1 MAQTVKLKRSNTAGT
16 IPTTSN
22 LELGEVAINTKDGKF
37 YLRKHVDGSSADQI
51 LAFAP
56 QGVNAFGTQ
65 EFTVKVA
72 SKTSAHPYNGSGSS
86 QGFTVNGL
94 ESPYL
99 ALIPGNTY
107 KFDNSDSTNSGHP
120 FRFYLDAAKTTAYTT
135 GVTVNGSAGNSG
147 AYVQIA
153 VTTATP
159 SQLYYQ
165 CSNHGFMGSASYVIS
180 GTTQLIADNSVTA
193 AKIAVN
199 AVGTSEIAQNSIT
212 SVQIPNNSIT
222 STQISASYTSSLT
235 VADNSI
241 TAAKIASNSILTR
254 HIDDNQIGID
264 QLDVTDGT
272 SGQVLKTDGS
282 GTLSFVDQA
291 SGSVS
296 EAFKTIVVSGQNN
309 VVADSAT
316 DTLTFAA
323 GSNVT
328 LTTNDSTDTIT
339 IASSNTPGDD
349 TVTTAKIVD
358 LNVTSAKLAVNAVTT
373 AKIADN
379 AIDSTK
385 IAQNS
390 ILTKHID
397 DNQVGIDQLNV
408 SDGSNGQALTTDGAG
423 NLSFSTISGGGGGG
437 SQNLFQTIAVSG
449 QTSVVADSTSDT
461 LTLAGGSGVTIT
473 TNASTDT
480 ITIAT
485 AGEAN
490 QNAFSTVAVSGQ
502 SNVAA
507 DSSTDTLTFVAGS
520 NMTIT
525 TDASGD
531 SVTFASSGSG
541 GGAAFTYANMSLN
554 EFTGNGSTTAFT
566 LGQTPG
572 NEDNLIVFVDGVYQN
587 KDAFSISGATL
598 TFGTAPLASRKI
610 IAYVTADA
618 PTVALGST
626 TFTDKFTTSNN
637 STTAFTLSKT
647 VPSEDNLMVFVD
659 AAFQS
664 HDDLSLSGTTL
675 TLATAPPSGAVVTV
689 HGFSGAAIGNTPAV
703 STHTGDGS
711 TTGFTLS
718 TNPLSENNTNVYID
732 GVYQHKD
739 TYAVSGTTLTFSEAP
754 PASSSID
761 VHILTVQS
769 LAENS
774 IVAGSLAA
782 GSVTSSAIA
791 ANAVGSSQLAQS
803 GVTAASYGSSSAIPV
818 ITVDADGRITAATTA
833 ATSSTLTIAA
843 DSGSN
848 DTVTVG
854 TDTLT
859 FAGTS
864 NEVETTVSNNQI
876 QIGLPTNPTVG
887 GNLTV
892 TGNLIVNGSTTT
904 VSTANMTVE
913 DNLIELNT
921 GATSNANDA
930 GIVIERGSTGDNAI
944 FAWDE
949 SADKFIVGT
958 TTATG
963 ASTGNLTITAAPLVT
978 GALTS
983 SSATI
988 ASLAYPTSDGTNGQA
1003 LVTDGSGTLSFGT
1016 VAIDGAVIDTYAS
1029 TGNGSTTAF
1038 DTSIAI
1044 ADEKNT
1050 WVFVDGVYQPKDTYS
1065 TSGTTVTFS
1074 AAPPSGADV
1083 EVLIG
1088 KVAGFD
1094 SADTVLGK
1102 YSTTTSGTGYST
1114 GITFTNEN
1122 NTFLFIDGI
1131 YQPKDTYSV
1140 SGSTLTLDADPVDG
1154 LDLELIATK
1163 TLNASAV
1170 ETAMLANNAVSSAKI
1185 ASNAVGT
1192 TEIATNAVGGAELAP
1207 AALSTQTMT
1216 GAKAFTGD
1224 LTVDTNTLHVDSAN
1238 NRVGIGTAS
1247 PASGLNLQGGDNT
1260 ASKLTLTNTA
1270 PSPDNIW
1277 SLHPIYNGQDLLLQD
1292 DGTTVV
1298 RFEAGGGAVFNENS
1312 ADVDFRVETNAN
1324 THGLFVDGGN
1334 DRVVI
1339 GGDGSTNR
1347 GNPKFLIELGSFNY
1361 LELQGATDSTANGL
1375 LFSDGASGNYGV
1387 VGYNHASDSMNFY
1400 TAGAE
1405 KMRIKSDG
1413 KVGLGTPS
1421 PAHQLDVR
1429 NSGGTD
1435 TEAFITVG
1443 NSDNSKFLGLYS
1455 GRANNAFP
1463 TIYADS
1469 TSTALR
1475 FAFADDTAFNG
1486 FSEKMRID
1494 SSGDVSVGTSSAFG
1508 QTSNRTCFSINGTSS
1523 TSLNI
1528 GVGGSQK
1535 GYMYSDGTMTQLG
1548 SVGNIPLQF
1557 APNDTYRAKIDTSG
1571 RMLIGITGTQNAGS
1585 FSGRGNDALQ
1595 VRGAEGINARSTANG
1610 GGCFIALADSGNTA
1624 GSHFI
1629 SVNTSGAVDFRVF
1642 NSNGDCKNTNGVF
1655 SSISSDRRTKENI
1668 ADATSKLEDL
1678 CKLKVKNFTYKDY
1691 PKDGKQI
1698 GFMADEMESVF
1709 PGLVTEEDTRVY
1721 DDEGNVTK
1729 GYEDQKSVKVGG
1741 PVFAILTKA
1750 IQEQQAIIE
1759 DLKSRIETLGG

>member
-65 EFTVKVA
+65 IFTVKVA
-72 SKTSAHPYNGSGSS
+72 GKTSAHPNHGSGSS
-86 QGFTVNGL
+86 SGYVINGL

-107 KFDNSDSTNSGHP
+107 RFDNSDSTNSGHP
-120 FRFYLDAAKTTAYTT
+120 FRFYLEANKTTAYTT

-147 AYVQIA
+147 AYVEIA
-153 VTTATP
+153 VTASTP

-165 CSNHGFMGSASYVIS
+165 CSSHSLMGSAAYTIAGASSV
-180 GTTQLIADNSVTA
+180 IADNSVTA

-199 AVGTSEIAQNSIT
+199 AVGSSEIAQNSVT
-212 SVQIPNNSIT
+212 SVQIPNNSIG
-222 STQISASYTSSLT
+222 STQISAAYTSGLT
-235 VADNSI
+235 VADNGI
-241 TAAKIASNSILTR
+241 TSAKIASNSILTR

-264 QLDVTDGT
+264 QLNVSDG
-272 SGQVLKTDGS
+272 SANQVLTTDGS
-282 GTLSFVDQA
+282 GTLSFADPSAGTVTQ
-291 SGSVS
+291 
-296 EAFKTIVVSGQNN
+296 AFKTISVSGQSD
-309 VVADSAT
+309 VVADAAT
-316 DTLTFAA
+316 DTLTLA
-323 GSNVT
+323 GSGGMT
-328 LTTNDSTDTIT
+328 ITTTAGTDTIT
-339 IASSNTPGDD
+339 FSSSTTPADD
-349 TVTTAKIVD
+349 SVTTAKLAD
-358 LNVTSAKLAVNAVTT
+358 LNVTAAKLAVNAVTT

-397 DNQVGIDQLNV
+397 DNQIGIDQLNV
-408 SDGSNGQALTTDGAG
+408 SDGTSGQALVTDGSG
-423 NLSFSTISGGGGGG
+423 TLSFSTISSGGG
-437 SQNLFQTIAVSG
+437 SQNLF
-449 QTSVVADSTSDT
+449 DK
-461 LTLAGGSGVTIT
+461 
-473 TNASTDT
+473 
-480 ITIAT
+480 
-485 AGEAN
+485 
-490 QNAFSTVAVSGQ
+490 VAVAGQ

-507 DSSTDTLTFVAGS
+507 DSTTDTLTFVAGS

-525 TDASGD
+525 TSAAND
-531 SVTFASSGSG
+531 SVTFASTASGSG
-541 GGAAFTYANMSLN
+541 AAYSFANMNLN
-554 EFTGNGSTTAFT
+554 EFSGDGSTTAFT

-572 NEDNLIVFVDGVYQN
+572 NEDNLIVFIDGVYQN
-587 KDAFSISGATL
+587 KDAFSLSGTTL
-598 TFGTAPLASRKI
+598 TFGTAPANGRKI

-618 PTVALGST
+618 PTIALGST
-626 TFTDKFTTSNN
+626 TFTDQFTTSDA

-689 HGFSGAAIGNTPAV
+689 HGFSGAAIGNSPTLD
-703 STHTGDGS
+703 TFTGDGS
-711 TTGFTLS
+711 TTAFTLS
-718 TNPLSENNTNVYID
+718 INPGSENNTNVFVN
-732 GVYQHKD
+732 GVYQNKS
-739 TYAVSGTTLTFSEAP
+739 TYSVSGTTLTFSSAP
-754 PASSSID
+754 ANSAAIE
-761 VHILTVQS
+761 VHMLTIQS
-769 LAENS
+769 LGEGS

-791 ANAVGSSQLAQS
+791 GNAVGSTQIAAS

-818 ITVDADGRITAATTA
+818 ITIDADGRITSASTA
-833 ATSSTLTIAA
+833 STSSTLTIAA

-864 NEVETTVSNNQI
+864 NEIETTVSNNQI
-876 QIGLPTNPTVG
+876 QIGLPDNPTVG

-988 ASLAYPTSDGTNGQA
+988 ASLAYPTSDGTSGQA
-1003 LVTDGSGTLSFGT
+1003 IVTDGSGSLSFGT

-1038 DTSIAI
+1038 DTSISI
-1044 ADEKNT
+1044 VDEKNT

-1074 AAPPSGADV
+1074 AAPPNGADV

-1140 SGSTLTLDADPVDG
+1140 SGTTLTLDADPVDG

-1170 ETAMLANNAVSSAKI
+1170 ETAMLANNAVSAAKI

-1192 TEIATNAVGGAELAP
+1192 TEIATDAVGGAELAP

-1216 GAKAFTGD
+1216 GAKSFTGN
-1224 LTVDTNTLHVDSAN
+1224 LTVDTNTFHVDSAN
-1238 NRVGIGTAS
+1238 NRVGVGTAS
-1247 PASGLNLQGGDNT
+1247 PANNLHIHTDAGSEGLTIKSTGDTSNAIIIDANRSGSGSAINQLLGKWNGTDVADILY
-1260 ASKLTLTNTA
+1260 LTGSDTTNK
-1270 PSPDNIW
+1270 
-1277 SLHPIYNGQDLLLQD
+1277 D
-1292 DGTTVV
+1292 DGIITFRTS
-1298 RFEAGGGAVFNENS
+1298 S
-1312 ADVDFRVETNAN
+1312 ADD
-1324 THGLFVDGGN
+1324 
-1334 DRVVI
+1334 I
-1339 GGDGSTNR
+1339 
-1347 GNPKFLIELGSFNY
+1347 
-1361 LELQGATDSTANGL
+1361 
-1375 LFSDGASGNYGV
+1375 
-1387 VGYNHASDSMNFY
+1387 
-1400 TAGAE
+1400 
-1405 KMRIKSDG
+1405 
-1413 KVGLGTPS
+1413 
-1421 PAHQLDVR
+1421 
-1429 NSGGTD
+1429 
-1435 TEAFITVG
+1435 TE
-1443 NSDNSKFLGLYS
+1443 
-1455 GRANNAFP
+1455 R
-1463 TIYADS
+1463 
-1469 TSTALR
+1469 
-1475 FAFADDTAFNG
+1475 
-1486 FSEKMRID
+1486 MRID
-1494 SSGDVSVGTSSAFG
+1494 SSGNVGIGETIPLAKLHIKRGDSG
-1508 QTSNRTCFSINGTSS
+1508 L
-1523 TSLNI
+1523 TSLNAAGDHI
-1528 GVGGSQK
+1528 FLENTGAN
-1535 GYMYSDGTMTQLG
+1535 GT
-1548 SVGNIPLQF
+1548 
-1557 APNDTYRAKIDTSG
+1557 
-1571 RMLIGITGTQNAGS
+1571 GIT
-1585 FSGRGNDALQ
+1585 
-1595 VRGAEGINARSTANG
+1595 
-1610 GGCFIALADSGNTA
+1610 LASGNT
-1624 GSHFI
+1624 
-1629 SVNTSGAVDFRVF
+1629 
-1642 NSNGDCKNTNGVF
+1642 SNGSIIFGDEDSNYRGVLIYDHSADAMKFVTAASESMRIYSGGTVQPFGNVRVGTVLAGNGVVDLNGASGSYAIDYIDSGGSRRFVVTAGNGNVLNTNNSYG
-1655 SSISSDRRTKENI
+1655 SLSDSKIKENI
-1668 ADATSKLEDL
+1668 VDATNKLEDL
-1678 CKLKVKNFTYKDY
+1678 NKVKVRNFNIK
-1691 PKDGKQI
+1691 GEEQKQI
-1698 GFMADEMESVF
+1698 GVIAQELESIF
-1709 PGLVTEEDTRVY
+1709 PNMV
-1721 DDEGNVTK
+1721 
-1729 GYEDQKSVKVGG
+1729 EDQKDYNEEGEDLGTVTKSVKYS
-1741 PVFAILTKA
+1741 VFVPMLIKA
-1750 IQEQQAIIE
+1750 IQEQQTIIE
-1759 DLKSRIETLGG
+1759 DLKARIETLEG

>member
-65 EFTVKVA
+65 IFTVKVA
-72 SKTSAHPYNGSGSS
+72 GKTSAHPNHGSGSS
-86 QGFTVNGL
+86 NGYVINGL

-107 KFDNSDSTNSGHP
+107 RFDNSDSTNSGHP
-120 FRFYLDAAKTTAYTT
+120 FRFYLEADKTTAYTT

-147 AYVQIA
+147 AYVEIA
-153 VTTATP
+153 VTASTP

-165 CSNHGFMGSASYVIS
+165 CSSHSLMGSAAYTIAGASSV
-180 GTTQLIADNSVTA
+180 IADNSVTA

-199 AVGTSEIAQNSIT
+199 AVGSSEIAQNSVT
-212 SVQIPNNSIT
+212 SVQIPNNSIG
-222 STQISASYTSSLT
+222 STQISAAYTSGLT
-235 VADNSI
+235 VADNGI
-241 TAAKIASNSILTR
+241 TSAKIASNSILTR

-264 QLDVTDGT
+264 QLNVSDG
-272 SGQVLKTDGS
+272 SANQVLTTDGS
-282 GTLSFVDQA
+282 GTLSFANPSAGTVT
-291 SGSVS
+291 
-296 EAFKTIVVSGQNN
+296 EAFKTVSVSGQSD
-309 VVADSAT
+309 VVADAAT
-316 DTLTFAA
+316 DTLTLA
-323 GSNVT
+323 GSGGMT
-328 LTTNDSTDTIT
+328 ITTTAGTDTIT
-339 IASSNTPGDD
+339 FSSSTTPADD
-349 TVTTAKIVD
+349 SVTTAKIAD
-358 LNVTSAKLAVNAVTT
+358 LNVTAAKLAVNAVTT
-373 AKIADN
+373 AKVADN

-397 DNQVGIDQLNV
+397 DNQIGIDQLNV
-408 SDGSNGQALTTDGAG
+408 SDGTSGQALVTDGSG
-423 NLSFSTISGGGGGG
+423 TLSFSTISSGGG
-437 SQNLFQTIAVSG
+437 SQNLF
-449 QTSVVADSTSDT
+449 DK
-461 LTLAGGSGVTIT
+461 
-473 TNASTDT
+473 
-480 ITIAT
+480 
-485 AGEAN
+485 
-490 QNAFSTVAVSGQ
+490 VAVAGQ

-507 DSSTDTLTFVAGS
+507 DSTTDTLTFVAGS

-525 TDASGD
+525 TSAAND
-531 SVTFASSGSG
+531 SVTFASTASGSG
-541 GGAAFTYANMSLN
+541 AAYSFANMNLN
-554 EFTGNGSTTAFT
+554 EFSGDGSTTAFT

-587 KDAFSISGATL
+587 KDAFSISGTAL
-598 TFGTAPLASRKI
+598 TFGTAPANGRKI

-618 PTVALGST
+618 PTIALGST
-626 TFTDKFTTSNN
+626 TFTDQFTTSNA

-689 HGFSGAAIGNTPAV
+689 HGFSGAAIGNSPTV
-703 STHTGDGS
+703 DTYTGDGS
-711 TTGFTLS
+711 TTAFTLS
-718 TNPLSENNTNVYID
+718 INPGSENNTNVFVN
-732 GVYQHKD
+732 GVYQNKS
-739 TYAVSGTTLTFSEAP
+739 TYSVSGTTLTFSSAP
-754 PASSSID
+754 ANSAAIE
-761 VHILTVQS
+761 VHMLTIQS
-769 LAENS
+769 LGEGS

-791 ANAVGSSQLAQS
+791 GNAVGSTQIAAS
-803 GVTAASYGSSSAIPV
+803 GVTAASYGSSTAIPV
-818 ITVDADGRITAATTA
+818 ITIDADGRITSASTAT
-833 ATSSTLTIAA
+833 TSSTLTLAA

-864 NEVETTVSNNQI
+864 NEIETTVSNNQI
-876 QIGLPTNPTVG
+876 QVGLVDNPTVG

-988 ASLAYPTSDGTNGQA
+988 ASLAYPTSDGTSGQA
-1003 LVTDGSGTLSFGT
+1003 LVTDGSGSLSFSSVT
-1016 VAIDGAVIDTYAS
+1016 VDGAVMDTYAS
-1029 TGNGSTTAF
+1029 TGNGSATAF

-1074 AAPPSGADV
+1074 AAPPNGADV

-1170 ETAMLANNAVSSAKI
+1170 ETAMLANNAVSAAKI

-1192 TEIATNAVGGAELAP
+1192 TEIATDAVGGAELAP

-1216 GAKAFTGD
+1216 GAKSFTGN

-1238 NRVGIGTAS
+1238 NRVGVGTAS
-1247 PASGLNLQGGDNT
+1247 PANNLHIHTDAGDEGLT
-1260 ASKLTLTNTA
+1260 
-1270 PSPDNIW
+1270 
-1277 SLHPIYNGQDLLLQD
+1277 
-1292 DGTTVV
+1292 
-1298 RFEAGGGAVFNENS
+1298 
-1312 ADVDFRVETNAN
+1312 
-1324 THGLFVDGGN
+1324 
-1334 DRVVI
+1334 
-1339 GGDGSTNR
+1339 
-1347 GNPKFLIELGSFNY
+1347 
-1361 LELQGATDSTANGL
+1361 
-1375 LFSDGASGNYGV
+1375 
-1387 VGYNHASDSMNFY
+1387 
-1400 TAGAE
+1400 
-1405 KMRIKSDG
+1405 IKSTG
-1413 KVGLGTPS
+1413 
-1421 PAHQLDVR
+1421 
-1429 NSGGTD
+1429 
-1435 TEAFITVG
+1435 
-1443 NSDNSKFLGLYS
+1443 
-1455 GRANNAFP
+1455 
-1463 TIYADS
+1463 S
-1469 TSTALR
+1469 TSTAIIFDANRSGAGSSIGEVQSKWNGNTVAMIASVTGSDTTNKDNGQLKFYTAEDATGVVERMVIDDSGLVGIGTTGPSQQLTVQAAGATVAEFLGESGPHGLR
-1475 FAFADDTAFNG
+1475 IYGNDGGFGAIGHVSSGSYDFQVNSSGHVSIGAAKRFYLDGLGDTYLEEYSANEFGITTGGSRKFALSGGNLYHTGSLNSNHNFSDERLKDNIVVISNALEKVSSLRGITFTRKDDGTVGTGLIAQEL
-1486 FSEKMRID
+1486 EKVLPEAVYESKTID
-1494 SSGDVSVGTSSAFG
+1494 SLENDDAEEWKA
-1508 QTSNRTCFSINGTSS
+1508 IN
-1523 TSLNI
+1523 
-1528 GVGGSQK
+1528 
-1535 GYMYSDGTMTQLG
+1535 Y
-1548 SVGNIPLQF
+1548 
-1557 APNDTYRAKIDTSG
+1557 
-1571 RMLIGITGTQNAGS
+1571 
-1585 FSGRGNDALQ
+1585 
-1595 VRGAEGINARSTANG
+1595 
-1610 GGCFIALADSGNTA
+1610 GNT
-1624 GSHFI
+1624 
-1629 SVNTSGAVDFRVF
+1629 V
-1642 NSNGDCKNTNGVF
+1642 
-1655 SSISSDRRTKENI
+1655 
-1668 ADATSKLEDL
+1668 
-1678 CKLKVKNFTYKDY
+1678 
-1691 PKDGKQI
+1691 
-1698 GFMADEMESVF
+1698 
-1709 PGLVTEEDTRVY
+1709 GLLVE
-1721 DDEGNVTK
+1721 
-1729 GYEDQKSVKVGG
+1729 
-1741 PVFAILTKA
+1741 AIK
-1750 IQEQQAIIE
+1750 EQQQEIQ
-1759 DLKSRIETLGG
+1759 DLKSRIERLEG

>member
-86 QGFTVNGL
+86 QGFTINGL

-165 CSNHGFMGSASYVIS
+165 CSNHGFMGSASYVVA

-199 AVGTSEIAQNSIT
+199 AVGSSEIAQNSVT

-241 TAAKIASNSILTR
+241 TSAKIASNSILTR

-264 QLDVTDGT
+264 QLNVTDGT
-272 SGQVLKTDGS
+272 SGQVLRTDGS

-349 TVTTAKIVD
+349 TVTTAKITD

-379 AIDSTK
+379 SVDSTK

-397 DNQVGIDQLNV
+397 DNQIGIDQLNV

-423 NLSFSTISGGGGGG
+423 NLSFSTISGGGGG

-449 QTSVVADSTSDT
+449 QSSVIADSTSDT

-507 DSSTDTLTFVAGS
+507 DSTTDTLTFVAGS

-541 GGAAFTYANMSLN
+541 SGSSAFTFANMSLN
-554 EFTGNGSTTAFT
+554 EFSGDDSTTAFT

-572 NEDNLIVFVDGVYQN
+572 NENNLIVFVDGVYQN
-587 KDAFSISGATL
+587 KDAFNVSGTTL
-598 TFGTAPLASRKI
+598 TFGTAPLAGRKI

-626 TFTDKFTTSNN
+626 TFTDKFTTANA

-689 HGFSGAAIGNTPAV
+689 HGFSGAAVGNTPTL

-711 TTGFTLS
+711 TTAFTLS

-774 IVAGSLAA
+774 IISGSIAA
-782 GSVTSSAIA
+782 GAVTSSAIA
-791 ANAVGSSQLAQS
+791 ANAVGSAQLAQS

-921 GATSNANDA
+921 GASSNANDA

-988 ASLAYPTSDGTNGQA
+988 ASLTYPTSDGTSGQA
-1003 LVTDGSGTLSFGT
+1003 IVTDGSGALSFGT
-1016 VAIDGAVIDTYAS
+1016 VSIDGAVIDTYSS
-1029 TGNGSTTAF
+1029 TGDGSTTAF
-1038 DTSIAI
+1038 NTSIAI
-1044 ADEKNT
+1044 VDEKNT

-1074 AAPPSGADV
+1074 AAPPNGADV

-1088 KVAGFD
+1088 KAAGFD

-1192 TEIATNAVGGAELAP
+1192 TEIATDAVGGSELAP

-1216 GAKAFTGD
+1216 GAKTFTGN
-1224 LTVDTNTLHVDSAN
+1224 LTVDTNTFHVDSAN
-1238 NRVGIGTAS
+1238 NRVGVGTAS
-1247 PASGLNLQGGDNT
+1247 PANNLHIHTDSGGEGLTIKSTGDT
-1260 ASKLTLTNTA
+1260 S
-1270 PSPDNIW
+1270 
-1277 SLHPIYNGQDLLLQD
+1277 
-1292 DGTTVV
+1292 
-1298 RFEAGGGAVFNENS
+1298 
-1312 ADVDFRVETNAN
+1312 NAIII
-1324 THGLFVDGGN
+1324 DA
-1334 DRVVI
+1334 
-1339 GGDGSTNR
+1339 NR
-1347 GNPKFLIELGSFNY
+1347 GN
-1361 LELQGATDSTANGL
+1361 
-1375 LFSDGASGNYGV
+1375 
-1387 VGYNHASDSMNFY
+1387 
-1400 TAGAE
+1400 AGAA
-1405 KMRIKSDG
+1405 INQLLG
-1413 KVGLGTPS
+1413 KW
-1421 PAHQLDVR
+1421 
-1429 NSGGTD
+1429 NGTD
-1435 TEAFITVG
+1435 VADILYLTGSDTTNKDDGIITFRTSSADNITE
-1443 NSDNSKFLGLYS
+1443 
-1455 GRANNAFP
+1455 R
-1463 TIYADS
+1463 
-1469 TSTALR
+1469 
-1475 FAFADDTAFNG
+1475 
-1486 FSEKMRID
+1486 MRID
-1494 SSGDVSVGTSSAFG
+1494 SSGKVGIGTTSPDTLLNLKDTGGIEVRLEADSNNSG
-1508 QTSNRTCFSINGTSS
+1508 QEDCFIRFYTDGKTQEGIAGMDNNNSS
-1523 TSLNI
+1523 TL
-1528 GVGGSQK
+1528 
-1535 GYMYSDGTMTQLG
+1535 
-1548 SVGNIPLQF
+1548 F
-1557 APNDTYRAKIDTSG
+1557 
-1571 RMLIGITGTQNAGS
+1571 
-1585 FSGRGNDALQ
+1585 
-1595 VRGAEGINARSTANG
+1595 
-1610 GGCFIALADSGNTA
+1610 SGNTENA
-1624 GSHFI
+1624 MVFGTVSNLPVVFATN
-1629 SVNTSGAVDFRVF
+1629 NTERVLIDNTGRVGINRTPAVA
-1642 NSNGDCKNTNGVF
+1642 N
-1655 SSISSDRRTKENI
+1655 
-1668 ADATSKLEDL
+1668 SKLEVGGADNVPL
-1678 CKLKVKNFTYKDY
+1678 INVEASGVTGGMGVGNSALKFYYGTTERMKIDSSGNMHTQSIFVDTTTDNSVSNEEGIVLINSGAAVIRRAATMLYLHHTASSGTGTLVAINKAQSTVGSITASNSNAAYNTSSDY
-1691 PKDGKQI
+1691 RLKENVDYDWDATTRLKQLKPARFNWI
-1698 GFMADEMESVF
+1698 ADETNTLQDGFMAHEVENIVPEAVTGIKDAVWSAEEEANGEGTEGEVKGQQMDHSK
-1709 PGLVTEEDTRVY
+1709 LVPLM
-1721 DDEGNVTK
+1721 
-1729 GYEDQKSVKVGG
+1729 VK
-1741 PVFAILTKA
+1741 T
-1750 IQEQQAIIE
+1750 IQEQQQIIE
-1759 DLKSRIETLGG
+1759 DLKSRVEILEG

>member
-72 SKTSAHPYNGSGSS
+72 SKTSAHPYNGTGSS
-86 QGFTVNGL
+86 LGYTINGL

-107 KFDNSDSTNSGHP
+107 KFHNSDNSNSGHP

-147 AYVQIA
+147 AYVEIA

-165 CSNHGFMGSASYVIS
+165 CSNHGFMGSASYVVS

-199 AVGTSEIAQNSIT
+199 AVGSSEIAQNSIT

-272 SGQVLKTDGS
+272 SGQVLRTDGS
-282 GTLSFVDQA
+282 GTLSFVDQS

-423 NLSFSTISGGGGGG
+423 NLSFSTISGGGGG

-541 GGAAFTYANMSLN
+541 GGSSAFTFANMSLN
-554 EFTGNGSTTAFT
+554 EFSGDDSTTAFT

-572 NEDNLIVFVDGVYQN
+572 NVNNLIVFIDGVYQN
-587 KDAFSISGATL
+587 KDAFSVSGTTL
-598 TFGTAPLASRKI
+598 TFGTAPLAGRKI

-774 IVAGSLAA
+774 IISGSIAA
-782 GSVTSSAIA
+782 GAVTSSAIA
-791 ANAVGSSQLAQS
+791 ANAVGSTQLAQS

-1016 VAIDGAVIDTYAS
+1016 VAIDGAVMDTYAS

-1216 GAKAFTGD
+1216 GAKAFTGN

-1247 PASGLNLQGGDNT
+1247 PSTLLHLGGTAPGDSIIRQDSTTSGTNWEIGERAAGKWQIFEDDGDSIVATFTSTGRLGVGTTDPQNPLHVADSRNYTYSSTADASSNMAGLRVTNSNNGDNWAGLWFAT
-1260 ASKLTLTNTA
+1260 GSAAGTHWSGIAGARTNSSSTWGTHL
-1270 PSPDNIW
+1270 SFFTHEDTTQNITQT
-1277 SLHPIYNGQDLLLQD
+1277 SERMRILPKGDIAV
-1292 DGTTVV
+1292 GTTTPFGV
-1298 RFEAGGGAVFNENS
+1298 A
-1312 ADVDFRVETNAN
+1312 
-1324 THGLFVDGGN
+1324 
-1334 DRVVI
+1334 
-1339 GGDGSTNR
+1339 TNR
-1347 GNPKFLIELGSFNY
+1347 
-1361 LELQGATDSTANGL
+1361 
-1375 LFSDGASGNYGV
+1375 
-1387 VGYNHASDSMNFY
+1387 
-1400 TAGAE
+1400 
-1405 KMRIKSDG
+1405 R
-1413 KVGLGTPS
+1413 
-1421 PAHQLDVR
+1421 
-1429 NSGGTD
+1429 
-1435 TEAFITVG
+1435 
-1443 NSDNSKFLGLYS
+1443 
-1455 GRANNAFP
+1455 
-1463 TIYADS
+1463 
-1469 TSTALR
+1469 
-1475 FAFADDTAFNG
+1475 
-1486 FSEKMRID
+1486 
-1494 SSGDVSVGTSSAFG
+1494 
-1508 QTSNRTCFSINGTSS
+1508 CFSINGTSS

-1571 RMLIGITGTQNAGS
+1571 RMLIGISSTQNAGS

-1629 SVNTSGAVDFRVF
+1629 SVNTSGAVDFRVY
-1642 NSNGDCKNTNGVF
+1642 NSNGNVANTNNSYG
-1655 SSISSDRRTKENI
+1655 SLSDERIKSNI
-1668 ADATSKLEDL
+1668 KDAGNKLEQ
-1678 CKLKVKNFTYKDY
+1678 LKQVKIKTFTKNDA
-1691 PKDGKQI
+1691 PDQKQI
-1698 GFMADEMESVF
+1698 GVIAQELETIFPSMVEEIPDLDAEGKVLDTTTKMVKYSVF
-1709 PGLVTEEDTRVY
+1709 VPILI
-1721 DDEGNVTK
+1721 
-1729 GYEDQKSVKVGG
+1729 KS
-1741 PVFAILTKA
+1741 L
-1750 IQEQQAIIE
+1750 QEQQTIIE
-1759 DLKSRIETLGG
+1759 DLKSRIETLEG

>member
-65 EFTVKVA
+65 IFTVKVA
-72 SKTSAHPYNGSGSS
+72 GKTAAHPNNGSGSS
-86 QGFTVNGL
+86 NGYVINGL

-107 KFDNSDSTNSGHP
+107 RFDNSDSTNSGHP
-120 FRFYLDAAKTTAYTT
+120 FRFYLEANKTTAYTT

-147 AYVQIA
+147 AYVEIA
-153 VTTATP
+153 VTASTP

-165 CSNHGFMGSASYVIS
+165 CSSHSLMGSAAYTIAGASSV
-180 GTTQLIADNSVTA
+180 IADNSVTA

-199 AVGTSEIAQNSIT
+199 AVGSSEIAQNSVT
-212 SVQIPNNSIT
+212 SVQIPNNSIG
-222 STQISASYTSSLT
+222 STQISAAYTSGLT
-235 VADNSI
+235 VADNGI
-241 TAAKIASNSILTR
+241 TSAKIASNSILTR

-264 QLDVTDGT
+264 QLNVSDG
-272 SGQVLKTDGS
+272 SANQVLTTDGS
-282 GTLSFVDQA
+282 GTLSFADPSAGTVTQ
-291 SGSVS
+291 
-296 EAFKTIVVSGQNN
+296 AFKTISVSGQSD
-309 VVADSAT
+309 VVADAAT
-316 DTLTFAA
+316 DTLTLA
-323 GSNVT
+323 GSGGMT
-328 LTTNDSTDTIT
+328 ITTTAGTDTIT
-339 IASSNTPGDD
+339 FSSSTTPADD
-349 TVTTAKIVD
+349 SVTTAKIAD
-358 LNVTSAKLAVNAVTT
+358 LNVTAAKLAVNAVTT
-373 AKIADN
+373 AKVADN

-397 DNQVGIDQLNV
+397 DNQIGIDQLNV
-408 SDGSNGQALTTDGAG
+408 SDGTSGQALVTDGSG
-423 NLSFSTISGGGGGG
+423 TLSFSTISSGGG
-437 SQNLFQTIAVSG
+437 SQNLF
-449 QTSVVADSTSDT
+449 DK
-461 LTLAGGSGVTIT
+461 
-473 TNASTDT
+473 
-480 ITIAT
+480 
-485 AGEAN
+485 
-490 QNAFSTVAVSGQ
+490 VAVAGQ

-507 DSSTDTLTFVAGS
+507 DSTTDTLTFVAGS

-525 TDASGD
+525 TSAAND
-531 SVTFASSGSG
+531 SVTFASTASGSG
-541 GGAAFTYANMSLN
+541 AAYSFANMNLN
-554 EFTGNGSTTAFT
+554 EFSGNGSTTAFT

-587 KDAFSISGATL
+587 KDAFSISGTTL
-598 TFGTAPLASRKI
+598 TFGTAPANGRKI

-626 TFTDKFTTSNN
+626 TFTDQFTTANN

-689 HGFSGAAIGNTPAV
+689 HGFSGAAIGNSPTLD
-703 STHTGDGS
+703 TYTGDGS
-711 TTGFTLS
+711 TTAFTLS
-718 TNPLSENNTNVYID
+718 INPGSENNTNVFVN
-732 GVYQHKD
+732 GVYQNKS
-739 TYAVSGTTLTFSEAP
+739 TYSVSGTTLTFSSAP
-754 PASSSID
+754 ANSAAIE
-761 VHILTVQS
+761 VHMLTIQS
-769 LAENS
+769 LGEGS

-791 ANAVGSSQLAQS
+791 GNAVGSTQIAAS
-803 GVTAASYGSSSAIPV
+803 GVTAASYGSSTAIPV
-818 ITVDADGRITAATTA
+818 LAIDADGRITSASTATTS
-833 ATSSTLTIAA
+833 TSLTLAA

-864 NEVETTVSNNQI
+864 NEIETTVSNNQI
-876 QIGLPTNPTVG
+876 QVGLVDNPTVG

-963 ASTGNLTITAAPLVT
+963 TSTGNLTITAAPLVT

-988 ASLAYPTSDGTNGQA
+988 ASLAYPTSDGTDGQA
-1003 LVTDGSGTLSFGT
+1003 LITNGAGTLSFSNIS
-1016 VAIDGAVIDTYAS
+1016 IDGAIMNTYSS
-1029 TGNGSTTAF
+1029 TGNGSATAF

-1074 AAPPSGADV
+1074 AAPPNGADV

-1170 ETAMLANNAVSSAKI
+1170 ETAMLANNAVSAAKI

-1192 TEIATNAVGGAELAP
+1192 TEIATDAVGGAELAP

-1216 GAKAFTGD
+1216 GAKSFSGN

-1238 NRVGIGTAS
+1238 DRVGIGTAS
-1247 PASGLNLQGGDNT
+1247 PSTKLDIVGG
-1260 ASKLTLTNTA
+1260 S
-1270 PSPDNIW
+1270 
-1277 SLHPIYNGQDLLLQD
+1277 
-1292 DGTTVV
+1292 
-1298 RFEAGGGAVFNENS
+1298 
-1312 ADVDFRVETNAN
+1312 
-1324 THGLFVDGGN
+1324 
-1334 DRVVI
+1334 
-1339 GGDGSTNR
+1339 
-1347 GNPKFLIELGSFNY
+1347 
-1361 LELQGATDSTANGL
+1361 
-1375 LFSDGASGNYGV
+1375 
-1387 VGYNHASDSMNFY
+1387 
-1400 TAGAE
+1400 
-1405 KMRIKSDG
+1405 
-1413 KVGLGTPS
+1413 
-1421 PAHQLDVR
+1421 
-1429 NSGGTD
+1429 
-1435 TEAFITVG
+1435 
-1443 NSDNSKFLGLYS
+1443 
-1455 GRANNAFP
+1455 ANNFP
-1463 TIYADS
+1463 VKFNGDDSSVHGYLYADS
-1469 TSTALR
+1469 AGSGI
-1475 FAFADDTAFNG
+1475 FNG
-1486 FSEKMRID
+1486 SSIAGSEGIYLHNTDGVFRFYTDGAERMRID
-1494 SSGDVSVGTSSAFG
+1494 SSGKVAIGTTSPDGQLHVKGSTNKTLKLDSTFSSGSFTSLSFARNGTDKWRMF
-1508 QTSNRTCFSINGTSS
+1508 QTSNDDYLAFYNDQTSA
-1523 TSLNI
+1523 TQFTLN
-1528 GVGGSQK
+1528 
-1535 GYMYSDGTMTQLG
+1535 
-1548 SVGNIPLQF
+1548 
-1557 APNDTYRAKIDTSG
+1557 
-1571 RMLIGITGTQNAGS
+1571 
-1585 FSGRGNDALQ
+1585 
-1595 VRGAEGINARSTANG
+1595 ANG
-1610 GGCFIALADSGNTA
+1610 SATFTNTA
-1624 GSHFI
+1624 GVNAPDFLTIEGDTADNNNYPAIYMKGGTLANNYPSYGLTNGGLGTWIQAGYHTTNYNSRAAL
-1629 SVNTSGAVDFRVF
+1629 SVNNGTVGIYTSAGASYVQTFTVAQ
-1642 NSNGDCKNTNGVF
+1642 NGDTYTNDGTVH
-1655 SSISSDRRTKENI
+1655 SLASDIRVKSDVVDLSDGLDIVKQLRPVTFKYN
-1668 ADATSKLEDL
+1668 SKSEFYSD
-1678 CKLKVKNFTYKDY
+1678 VDETTTRY
-1691 PKDGKQI
+1691 
-1698 GFMADEMESVF
+1698 GFVADEVKTIAPQYTQEGKGKVDGVEVDDFKTLSQTKMI
-1709 PGLVTEEDTRVY
+1709 PMLV
-1721 DDEGNVTK
+1721 
-1729 GYEDQKSVKVGG
+1729 
-1741 PVFAILTKA
+1741 KA
-1750 IQEQQAIIE
+1750 IQDQQTIID
-1759 DLKSRIETLGG
+1759 DLKSRIETLEG

>member
-65 EFTVKVA
+65 EFVVKVA
-72 SKTSAHPYNGSGSS
+72 GKTAAHPYNGSGSS
-86 QGFTVNGL
+86 NGYVINGL

-107 KFDNSDSTNSGHP
+107 KFDVSDSSNSGHP
-120 FRFYLDAAKTTAYTT
+120 FRFYLEADKTTAYTT
-135 GVTVNGSAGNSG
+135 GVTTSGTAGNAN

-165 CSNHGFMGSASYVIS
+165 CSNHAYMGSASYVIA
-180 GTTQLIADNSVTA
+180 GTTALIADNSVVA
-193 AKIAVN
+193 AKIAAN
-199 AVGTSEIAQNSIT
+199 AVGSSEIAQNSVT
-212 SVQIPNNSIT
+212 SVQIPNNSIG
-222 STQISASYTSSLT
+222 STQISAAYTSGIT
-235 VADNSI
+235 VADNGI
-241 TAAKIASNSILTR
+241 TSAKIASNSILTR

-264 QLDVTDGT
+264 QLNVTDGS
-272 SGQVLKTDGS
+272 SGQVLRTDGS
-282 GTLSFVDQA
+282 GTLSFVDQS
-291 SGSVS
+291 SGSVT
-296 EAFKTIVVSGQNN
+296 EAFKTIAVSGQDN

-316 DTLTFAA
+316 DTLTFVA

-328 LTTNDSTDTIT
+328 ISTNASGDSVTF
-339 IASSNTPGDD
+339 ASSNVPGDD
-349 TVTTAKIVD
+349 TVTSAKIVAGTIVSSD
-358 LNVTSAKLAVNAVTT
+358 IAANTIATSN
-373 AKIADN
+373 IADN

-397 DNQVGIDQLNV
+397 DNQIGIDQLNV
-408 SDGSNGQALTTDGAG
+408 SDGSNGQALVTDGSG
-423 NLSFSTISGGGGGG
+423 NLSFSTISGGGG

-449 QTSVVADSTSDT
+449 QSNVIADSTTDT

-485 AGEAN
+485 SGEAN
-490 QNAFSTVAVSGQ
+490 QNAFSTVSVSGQ
-502 SNVAA
+502 SDVVA

-525 TDASGD
+525 TSASGD

-541 GGAAFTYANMSLN
+541 GSSAYSFANMNLN
-554 EFTGNGSTTAFT
+554 EFSGDGSTTAFT

-572 NEDNLIVFVDGVYQN
+572 NEDNLIVFIDGVYQN
-587 KDAFSISGATL
+587 KDSFSISGTTL
-598 TFGTAPLASRKI
+598 TMADAPANGRKL

-626 TFTDKFTTSNN
+626 TFTDQFTTANN
-637 STTAFTLSKT
+637 STTTFTLSKT

-675 TLATAPPSGAVVTV
+675 TLATAPPSGAVVTI
-689 HGFSGAAIGNTPAV
+689 HGFNGAAIGNTPTV
-703 STHTGDGS
+703 SEHTGDGS

-718 TNPLSENNTNVYID
+718 VDPTHENNTNVYID
-732 GVYQHKD
+732 GVYQHKN

-754 PASSSID
+754 PNSSAID
-761 VHILTVQS
+761 VHILNVQS
-769 LAENS
+769 LATGS
-774 IVAGSLAA
+774 IVSGSLAA
-782 GSVTSSAIA
+782 NSVVASNIA
-791 ANAVGSSQLAQS
+791 ANAVGASEIAAS

-818 ITVDADGRITAATTA
+818 ITVDADGRITSATTA

-864 NEVETTVSNNQI
+864 NEIETTVSNNQI
-876 QIGLPTNPTVG
+876 QIGLPDNPTVG

-892 TGNLIVNGSTTT
+892 TGNLTVNGSTTT

-921 GATSNANDA
+921 GASSNANDS

-988 ASLAYPTSDGTNGQA
+988 ASLAYPTSDGTSGQA
-1003 LVTDGSGTLSFGT
+1003 IVTDGSGSLSFGT

-1038 DTSIAI
+1038 DTSISI
-1044 ADEKNT
+1044 VDEKNT

-1074 AAPPSGADV
+1074 AAPPNGADV

-1192 TEIATNAVGGAELAP
+1192 TEIATDAVGGAELAP
-1207 AALSTQTMT
+1207 AALSTQTLT
-1216 GAKAFTGD
+1216 GAKSFTGN

-1247 PASGLNLQGGDNT
+1247 PDELLVVDGAAKIRGTN
-1260 ASKLTLTNTA
+1260 KLSFTNTSDQAYIHA
-1270 PSPDNIW
+1270 PASNTLAFG
-1277 SLHPIYNGQDLLLQD
+1277 SG
-1292 DGTTVV
+1292 
-1298 RFEAGGGAVFNENS
+1298 S
-1312 ADVDFRVETNAN
+1312 AER
-1324 THGLFVDGGN
+1324 
-1334 DRVVI
+1334 
-1339 GGDGSTNR
+1339 
-1347 GNPKFLIELGSFNY
+1347 
-1361 LELQGATDSTANGL
+1361 
-1375 LFSDGASGNYGV
+1375 
-1387 VGYNHASDSMNFY
+1387 
-1400 TAGAE
+1400 
-1405 KMRIKSDG
+1405 
-1413 KVGLGTPS
+1413 
-1421 PAHQLDVR
+1421 
-1429 NSGGTD
+1429 
-1435 TEAFITVG
+1435 
-1443 NSDNSKFLGLYS
+1443 
-1455 GRANNAFP
+1455 
-1463 TIYADS
+1463 
-1469 TSTALR
+1469 
-1475 FAFADDTAFNG
+1475 
-1486 FSEKMRID
+1486 MRID
-1494 SSGDVSVGTSSAFG
+1494 SSGNVMIGSQYDGAPGLTIEDSKNLSFGTGNDNESYVNFFRQASSAAAIMATG
-1508 QTSNRTCFSINGTSS
+1508 YRRSS
-1523 TSLNI
+1523 TSNKMESSIASSWAKSAVGAYYDGIRFYADTASADAVGTDLTPTERMRIHASGCVGVGSDNDRSIGTNI
-1528 GVGGSQK
+1528 GTLVVNGSAGGGLWLSTGNSSATSSKIYSITNGSVGELIINSGSGVGGGSIK
-1535 GYMYSDGTMTQLG
+1535 FTM
-1548 SVGNIPLQF
+1548 N
-1557 APNDTYRAKIDTSG
+1557 
-1571 RMLIGITGTQNAGS
+1571 
-1585 FSGRGNDALQ
+1585 
-1595 VRGAEGINARSTANG
+1595 
-1610 GGCFIALADSGNTA
+1610 
-1624 GSHFI
+1624 
-1629 SVNTSGAVDFRVF
+1629 
-1642 NSNGDCKNTNGVF
+1642 
-1655 SSISSDRRTKENI
+1655 
-1668 ADATSKLEDL
+1668 ADATPTAAQTKMYIASNGRMYLGNIGGGTGALNIMGEVGQSYDAIQFFHNSSTAVGYIRTASSSTTYSTSSDYRLKENVEYSWDATTRLKQLKPARFNFKTEKDTTLDGFLAHEVSSIVPEAITGEKDGEEMQGIDHSKLVPL
-1678 CKLKVKNFTYKDY
+1678 LVKTV
-1691 PKDGKQI
+1691 QELEARI
-1698 GFMADEMESVF
+1698 
-1709 PGLVTEEDTRVY
+1709 TEL
-1721 DDEGNVTK
+1721 EG
-1729 GYEDQKSVKVGG
+1729 
-1741 PVFAILTKA
+1741 
-1750 IQEQQAIIE
+1750 
-1759 DLKSRIETLGG
+1759 

>member
-65 EFTVKVA
+65 IFTVKVA
-72 SKTSAHPYNGSGSS
+72 GKTSAHPNHGSGSS
-86 QGFTVNGL
+86 NGYVINGL

-107 KFDNSDSTNSGHP
+107 RFDNSDSTNSGHP
-120 FRFYLDAAKTTAYTT
+120 FRFYLEANKTTAYTT

-147 AYVQIA
+147 AYVEIA
-153 VTTATP
+153 VTASTP

-165 CSNHGFMGSASYVIS
+165 CSAHSLMGSAAYTIAGASSV
-180 GTTQLIADNSVTA
+180 IADNSVTA

-199 AVGTSEIAQNSIT
+199 AVGSSEIAQNSVT
-212 SVQIPNNSIT
+212 SVQIPNNSIG
-222 STQISASYTSSLT
+222 STQISAAYTSGLT
-235 VADNSI
+235 VADNGI
-241 TAAKIASNSILTR
+241 TSAKIASNSILTR

-264 QLDVTDGT
+264 QLNVSDG
-272 SGQVLKTDGS
+272 SANQVLTTDGS
-282 GTLSFVDQA
+282 GTLSFANPSAGTVT
-291 SGSVS
+291 
-296 EAFKTIVVSGQNN
+296 EAFKTISVSGQSD
-309 VVADSAT
+309 VVADAAT
-316 DTLTFAA
+316 DTLTLA
-323 GSNVT
+323 GSGGMT
-328 LTTNDSTDTIT
+328 ITTTAGTDTIT
-339 IASSNTPGDD
+339 FSSSTTPADD
-349 TVTTAKIVD
+349 SVTTAKIAD
-358 LNVTSAKLAVNAVTT
+358 LNVTAAKLAVNAVTT
-373 AKIADN
+373 AKVADN

-397 DNQVGIDQLNV
+397 DNQIGIDQLNV
-408 SDGSNGQALTTDGAG
+408 SDGTSGQALVTDGSG
-423 NLSFSTISGGGGGG
+423 TLSFSTISSGGG
-437 SQNLFQTIAVSG
+437 SQNLF
-449 QTSVVADSTSDT
+449 DK
-461 LTLAGGSGVTIT
+461 
-473 TNASTDT
+473 
-480 ITIAT
+480 
-485 AGEAN
+485 
-490 QNAFSTVAVSGQ
+490 VAVAGQ

-507 DSSTDTLTFVAGS
+507 DSTTDTLTFVAGN

-525 TDASGD
+525 TSAAND
-531 SVTFASSGSG
+531 SVTFASTASGSG
-541 GGAAFTYANMSLN
+541 AAYSFANMNLN
-554 EFTGNGSTTAFT
+554 EFSGDGSTTAFT

-587 KDAFSISGATL
+587 KDAFSISGTSL
-598 TFGTAPLASRKI
+598 TFGTAPANGRKI

-618 PTVALGST
+618 PTIALGST
-626 TFTDKFTTSNN
+626 TFTDQFTTSNA

-689 HGFSGAAIGNTPAV
+689 HGFSGAAIGNSPTLD
-703 STHTGDGS
+703 TYTGDGS
-711 TTGFTLS
+711 TTAFTLS
-718 TNPLSENNTNVYID
+718 INPGSENNTNVFVN
-732 GVYQHKD
+732 GVYQNKS
-739 TYAVSGTTLTFSEAP
+739 TYSVSGTTLTFSSAP
-754 PASSSID
+754 ANSAAIE
-761 VHILTVQS
+761 VHMLTIQS
-769 LAENS
+769 LGEGS

-791 ANAVGSSQLAQS
+791 GNAVGSTQIAAS

-818 ITVDADGRITAATTA
+818 ITIDADGRITSASTATA
-833 ATSSTLTIAA
+833 ITSLTLAA
-843 DSGSN
+843 DSGSS

-864 NEVETTVSNNQI
+864 NEIETTVSNNQI
-876 QIGLPTNPTVG
+876 QVGLVDNPTVG

-904 VSTANMTVE
+904 ISTANMTVE

-988 ASLAYPTSDGTNGQA
+988 ASLAYPTSDGTSGQA
-1003 LVTDGSGTLSFGT
+1003 LVTDGSGSLSFSSIS
-1016 VAIDGAVIDTYAS
+1016 IDGAIMNTYSS
-1029 TGNGSTTAF
+1029 TGNGSATAF

-1074 AAPPSGADV
+1074 AAPPNGADV

-1170 ETAMLANNAVSSAKI
+1170 ETAMLANNAVSAAKI

-1192 TEIATNAVGGAELAP
+1192 TEIATDAVGGTELAP

-1216 GAKAFTGD
+1216 GAKSFSGN

-1238 NRVGIGTAS
+1238 DRVGIGTAS
-1247 PASGLNLQGGDNT
+1247 PATKLHIIGTDPNDNVSRILNI
-1260 ASKLTLTNTA
+1260 S
-1270 PSPDNIW
+1270 
-1277 SLHPIYNGQDLLLQD
+1277 D
-1292 DGTTVV
+1292 DRAMAADV
-1298 RFEAGGGAVFNENS
+1298 GGGVSFFGKYQGASYSTFGQIIG
-1312 ADVDFRVETNAN
+1312 AKTNA
-1324 THGLFVDGGN
+1324 TS
-1334 DRVVI
+1334 
-1339 GGDGSTNR
+1339 GD
-1347 GNPKFLIELGSFNY
+1347 
-1361 LELQGATDSTANGL
+1361 
-1375 LFSDGASGNYGV
+1375 
-1387 VGYNHASDSMNFY
+1387 
-1400 TAGAE
+1400 
-1405 KMRIKSDG
+1405 
-1413 KVGLGTPS
+1413 
-1421 PAHQLDVR
+1421 
-1429 NSGGTD
+1429 
-1435 TEAFITVG
+1435 
-1443 NSDNSKFLGLYS
+1443 YS
-1455 GRANNAFP
+1455 GYLAFKTRSASALP
-1463 TIYADS
+1463 T
-1469 TSTALR
+1469 
-1475 FAFADDTAFNG
+1475 
-1486 FSEKMRID
+1486 EQMRID
-1494 SSGDVSVGTSSAFG
+1494 SSGNVGIGTISPDGQLHVKGSTNKTLKLDTTFSSGSYTTLAFARNG
-1508 QTSNRTCFSINGTSS
+1508 TDKWRVFQTSNDDYLAFYNDQVSATQF
-1523 TSLNI
+1523 SLN
-1528 GVGGSQK
+1528 
-1535 GYMYSDGTMTQLG
+1535 
-1548 SVGNIPLQF
+1548 
-1557 APNDTYRAKIDTSG
+1557 
-1571 RMLIGITGTQNAGS
+1571 
-1585 FSGRGNDALQ
+1585 
-1595 VRGAEGINARSTANG
+1595 ANG
-1610 GGCFIALADSGNTA
+1610 SATFTNTA
-1624 GSHFI
+1624 GTNAPDFVTIEGDTSDNNNYPAIYMKGGTLANNYPSYGITNGGLGTWIQAGYHTSNYNNRAAI
-1629 SVNTSGAVDFRVF
+1629 SVNNGTVGMYTSASSSYVQTF
-1642 NSNGDCKNTNGVF
+1642 NLTTGGNLQIAGTITPNVSF
-1655 SSISSDRRTKENI
+1655 SDLRLKENI
-1668 ADATSKLEDL
+1668 VVISDAVE
-1678 CKLKVKNFTYKDY
+1678 KVKSLQGITFTRK
-1691 PKDGKQI
+1691 KDGGEGTGLIAQELEKVLPQ
-1698 GFMADEMESVF
+1698 AVYEEETLDEND
-1709 PGLVTEEDTRVY
+1709 DTKY
-1721 DDEGNVTK
+1721 
-1729 GYEDQKSVKVGG
+1729 
-1741 PVFAILTKA
+1741 KA
-1750 IQEQQAIIE
+1750 INYGTTVGLLVEAIKEQQTIID
-1759 DLKSRIETLGG
+1759 DLKSRIETLEG